1 MTRVISVVLRFL
13 AMLTWW
19 LIQGGAA
26 STKEI
31 DDQIIRLGE
40 VLEGIQDNLTGYA
53 SRVLEPESGI
63 A

>member
-13 AMLTWW
+13 AMLTWS